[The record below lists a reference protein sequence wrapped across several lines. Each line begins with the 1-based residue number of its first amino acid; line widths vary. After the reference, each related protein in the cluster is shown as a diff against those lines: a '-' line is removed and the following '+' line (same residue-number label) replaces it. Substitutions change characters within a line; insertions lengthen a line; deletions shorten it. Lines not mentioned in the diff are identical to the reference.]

1 MANRLS
7 VVEATTSSNSVVFDV
22 LPFAKQYKM
31 GVIQLNR
38 PDSLNSL
45 TLPMIQAIYTQ
56 LEEWA
61 MDQTVVA
68 IWLEGAGGKAF
79 CAGGNVVDVYHSLGE
94 ERDTS
99 YCEQFFREE
108 YALDY
113 LLHRFSKP
121 VICWG
126 SGYVMGGGMGL
137 MMASNYRIVTEK
149 SRLSMPEISI
159 GLYPDVGASYF
170 LNQLEDDAIAR
181 FLALTAYQVNATDA
195 CEIGLATHYLMEQD
209 CAELKQQLMMAQ
221 MADLNPEKVTLIIE
235 QALFTLSQSDD
246 LPLLKPELTAL
257 SPTVV
262 SLMNGDIHNIYA
274 SMLAYSPEC
283 PAMIKAKN
291 TFLTGS
297 PLSAHIIVQQLEWA
311 KHQTLESVFARELEL
326 SVSCCKQGD
335 FFEGVRALLVDKD
348 KRPKWQ
354 YGRISE
360 VLEDKVQIL
369 LGNQKLIDAVDAKG

>member
-1 MANRLS
+1 
-7 VVEATTSSNSVVFDV
+7 
-22 LPFAKQYKM
+22 
-31 GVIQLNR
+31 
-38 PDSLNSL
+38 
-45 TLPMIQAIYTQ
+45 
-56 LEEWA
+56 
-61 MDQTVVA
+61 
-68 IWLEGAGGKAF
+68 
-79 CAGGNVVDVYHSLGE
+79 
-94 ERDTS
+94 
-99 YCEQFFREE
+99 
-108 YALDY
+108 
-113 LLHRFSKP
+113 
-121 VICWG
+121 
-126 SGYVMGGGMGL
+126 
-137 MMASNYRIVTEK
+137 
-149 SRLSMPEISI
+149 
-159 GLYPDVGASYF
+159 
-170 LNQLEDDAIAR
+170 
-181 FLALTAYQVNATDA
+181 
-195 CEIGLATHYLMEQD
+195 MEQD